1 MLPEHIFLLI
11 WIILAVCLISIFL
24 FNGKNTLKKFPKVKK
39 VEFEYMENWA
49 SGYATTSFKRKTE
62 GARNILRIR
71 VTKNQ
76 LWLTTNT
83 FMSWMVAQ
91 FDLLHLIPINS
102 LKSVEIEGKK
112 ICIEFEKSGRIKK
125 IVLISRRQ
133 QELYQLLSAK
143 LKMETL

>member
-1 MLPEHIFLLI
+1 MQPQHIFLLI
-11 WIILAVCLISIFL
+11 WAILVVCLISLFL
-24 FNGKNTLKKFPKVKK
+24 FNGNKVLKKFPKVKK
-39 VEFEYMENWA
+39 SAFEFMENWA
-49 SGYATTSFKRKTE
+49 SGYATKSFKTKTE
-62 GARNILRIR
+62 GARNVLRIR

-91 FDLLHLIPINS
+91 FDLLHLIPIKS
-102 LKSVEIEGKK
+102 LKSVAIEGKK

>member
-1 MLPEHIFLLI
+1 
-11 WIILAVCLISIFL
+11 
-24 FNGKNTLKKFPKVKK
+24 
-39 VEFEYMENWA
+39 MENWA

-91 FDLLHLIPINS
+91 FDLLHLIPIDS